1 LFIEKIFNIKD
12 KKKIYFFDDLEPNIN
27 TGIKMGWNCYL
38 IKREDSLIDVLD
50 KILANLSE
58 NGEI

>member
-1 LFIEKIFNIKD
+1 
-12 KKKIYFFDDLEPNIN
+12 
-27 TGIKMGWNCYL
+27 MGWNCYL

-50 KILANLSE
+50 KVLANLSE